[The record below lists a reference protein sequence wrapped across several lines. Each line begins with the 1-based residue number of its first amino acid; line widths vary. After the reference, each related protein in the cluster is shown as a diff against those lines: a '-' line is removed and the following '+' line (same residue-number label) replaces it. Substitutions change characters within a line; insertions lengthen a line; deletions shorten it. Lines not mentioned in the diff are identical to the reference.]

1 MPGPSS
7 PRAELLAIQKKLWR
21 WNKDLIDHSIL
32 VKEPGF
38 ENYERAYKRAVGRY
52 ERIADQD
59 EMIDAILGA
68 QVIHVGDY
76 HTCNQSQRSFLR
88 ILKAVV
94 KRDRDFVI
102 GLELLHAGHQ
112 KTLDQ
117 YLEDRIGEE
126 TFLRRI
132 KLQEHWV
139 FDLWDNFKPL
149 FDFCKYHGI
158 RILAIDA
165 APEGSYVRE
174 RDRAAAEVMA
184 DFLAKNPRTRIFVF
198 IGDLHIAPP
207 HLPRDMKEALKVR
220 GLGPDHLILYQNSES
235 IYWDLAGKGLDDQV
249 EVVKLADGNFCRM
262 HTPPVVCQRSY
273 LNWLEHEEGEIDY
286 ADAKSSFMEIVDR
299 ICDFLGIRLG
309 KKKDAVEVFTCG
321 DLSFLRKLKEKG
333 KFSTREFQT
342 IKRQILASESYY
354 IAKTKFVYL
363 ANLSLNHA
371 AEEAAHFIK
380 NLCSGEEEPREVIDA
395 FYANILHEAL
405 GFFGSKIINHKR
417 KCYHEKD
424 FENLL
429 AYFQTVR
436 VPKERRLEY
445 ETAHLVAEYKK
456 LEKKGKHLARTEIFH
471 SRMDLFMS
479 LTHALGYM
487 TGEKL
492 YYGLMEGKVT
502 KPYIRDLYCNPW
514 AEEGEPVRVY
524 MNLQRKLKGVKI
536 PKRM

>member
-1 MPGPSS
+1 MVISES
-7 PRAELLAIQKKLWR
+7 PRQELLAIQKKLWR

-32 VKEPGF
+32 VREPGF
-38 ENYERAYKRAVGRY
+38 DSYERAYRKAVSGY
-52 ERIADQD
+52 ESIVDQN
-59 EMIDAILGA
+59 EMIDAVLDA
-68 QVIHVGDY
+68 DVIHVGDY

-88 ILKAVV
+88 ILKEVV
-94 KRDRDFVI
+94 KRDKGFVI
-102 GLELLHAGHQ
+102 GLELLHASHQ

-117 YLEDRIGEE
+117 YLDDSINEE

-139 FDLWDNFKPL
+139 FDLWDNFKPI

-158 RILAIDA
+158 RMLAIDA
-165 APEGSYVRE
+165 ATEGSYVRE
-174 RDRAAAEVMA
+174 RDGAAAELMV
-184 DFLAKNPRTRIFVF
+184 DFLADNPDTRIFVF

-207 HLPRDMKEALKVR
+207 HLPRDMKQALKRR
-220 GLGPDHLILYQNSES
+220 GLDPSHLILYQNSES
-235 IYWDLAGKGLDDQV
+235 IYWKLAEEELDDQV
-249 EVVKLADGNFCRM
+249 EVVRLSDGNFCRM

-286 ADAKSSFMEIVDR
+286 ADAKTSFMEIVDR
-299 ICDFLGIRLG
+299 ICDFLSIRLG
-309 KKKDAVEVFTCG
+309 KKKDEVEVFTCG
-321 DLSFLRKLKEKG
+321 DLSFLKRLKEKG
-333 KFSTREFQT
+333 SFSKHEIET

-363 ANLSLNHA
+363 ANLSINHA
-371 AEEAAHFIK
+371 AEEGAHFIK
-380 NLCSGEEEPREVIDA
+380 NICSGEEEPREVVDA
-395 FYANILHEAL
+395 FYANILHECL
-405 GFFGSKIINHKR
+405 GFFGSKMINHKR

-429 AYFQTVR
+429 AYFQTVK
-436 VPKERRLEY
+436 VPKERQLEY
-445 ETAHLVAEYKK
+445 ETAHLVTEYKK
-456 LEKKGKHLARTEIFH
+456 LEKRGKHLARTEIFH

-487 TGEKL
+487 IGDRL

-502 KPYIRDLYCNPW
+502 KPYVRDLFCNPW
-514 AEEGEPVRVY
+514 SEEGEPVEVY
-524 MNLQRKLKGVKI
+524 TDLYRKLKDVKI

>member
-1 MPGPSS
+1 MVRAMS
-7 PRAELLAIQKKLWR
+7 PREELLAIQKKLWR
-21 WNKDLIDHSIL
+21 WNRDIIDHSIL

-38 ENYERAYKRAVGRY
+38 DSYERAYKRAVARY

-59 EMIDAILGA
+59 EMIDAILEND
-68 QVIHVGDY
+68 VIYVGDY

-94 KRDRDFVI
+94 QRDRDFAI
-102 GLELLHAGHQ
+102 GLELLHVGHQ
-112 KTLDQ
+112 RTLDQ
-117 YLEDRIGEE
+117 YLDGRINEE
-126 TFLRRI
+126 MFLRRI

-139 FDLWDNFKPL
+139 FDLWENFKPL

-165 APEGSYVRE
+165 APDGSYVRE
-174 RDRAAAEVMA
+174 RDEASAELMA
-184 DFLAKNPRTRIFVF
+184 DFLAANPGRRMFVF

-207 HLPRDMKEALKVR
+207 HLPRDMERALKAH
-220 GLGPDHLILYQNSES
+220 GLKLDHLILFQNSEA
-235 IYWDLAGKGLDDQV
+235 IYWKLAEEGVDDQV
-249 EVVKLADGNFCRM
+249 EVVRLRSGDFCRM

-299 ICDFLGIRLG
+299 ICDFLGVKLG
-309 KKKDAVEVFTCG
+309 KKKDDVEVFTCG
-321 DLSFLRKLKEKG
+321 DLSFLRKLKDKG
-333 KFSTREFQT
+333 KFTTREFET

-380 NLCSGEEEPREVIDA
+380 NLCSGEEEPREVVDA

-405 GFFGSKIINHKR
+405 GFFGSKLINHKR

-424 FENLL
+424 FANLL
-429 AYFQTVR
+429 AYFQTVK
-436 VPKERRLEY
+436 VPKERQLEY
-445 ETAHLVAEYKK
+445 ETAHLVTEYCR
-456 LEKKGKHLARTEIFH
+456 LEKRGKHLARTEIFH

-487 TGEKL
+487 VGDRL
-492 YYGLMEGKVT
+492 YYGLMEGKV
-502 KPYIRDLYCNPW
+502 KKEQLRDLFCDPW
-514 AEEGEPVRVY
+514 REEGAPVKVY
-524 MNLQRKLKGVKI
+524 TNLYRRLKGVKI

>member
-1 MPGPSS
+1 MAKSL
-7 PRAELLAIQKKLWR
+7 RQELLSIQKKLWR

-32 VKEPGF
+32 VREPGF
-38 ENYERAYKRAVGRY
+38 DSYERAYKRAVSGY
-52 ERIADQD
+52 KKITDQD
-59 EMIDAILGA
+59 EMIDAIFDAG
-68 QVIHVGDY
+68 VIHVGDY

-94 KRDRDFVI
+94 KRDRNFAI
-102 GLELLHAGHQ
+102 GMELIHANHQ
-112 KTLDQ
+112 GTLDQ
-117 YLEDRIGEE
+117 YLEGRINEE
-126 TFLRRI
+126 TFLKRI

-139 FDLWDNFKPL
+139 FDLWDNFRPL

-158 RILAIDA
+158 RIIAIDA
-165 APEGSYVRE
+165 APEDSYVRE
-174 RDRAAAEVMA
+174 RDLAAAELMA
-184 DFLAKNPRTRIFVF
+184 DFLTDNPGTRLFVF

-207 HLPRDMKEALKVR
+207 HLPRDMKRALKQR
-220 GLGPDHLILYQNSES
+220 GLEFDQMILYQNSES
-235 IYWDLAGKGLDDQV
+235 IYWKLAEKGLDDQV
-249 EVVKLADGNFCRM
+249 EVVGLADGNFCRM
-262 HTPPVVCQRSY
+262 HTPPVICQRSY

-286 ADAKSSFMEIVDR
+286 ADAKSSFMEIVAR
-299 ICDFLGIRLG
+299 ICDFLVIKLG
-309 KKKDAVEVFTCG
+309 KKRDEVEVFTCG
-321 DLSFLRKLKEKG
+321 DLSFLRRLKESR
-333 KFSTREFQT
+333 KFSEHEIET
-342 IKRQILASESYY
+342 IKEQILASESYY

-424 FENLL
+424 FTNLL
-429 AYFQTVR
+429 AYLQTINI
-436 VPKERRLEY
+436 PKERRLEY
-445 ETAHLVAEYKK
+445 ETAHLVCEYKK
-456 LEKKGKHLARTEIFH
+456 LERKGKHLAKTEIFH

-487 TGEKL
+487 TGDRL
-492 YYGLMEGKVT
+492 YYGLMEGKVD
-502 KPYIRDLYCNPW
+502 KKYIHNLFYDSW
-514 AEEGEPVRVY
+514 AEEGEPVKAY
-524 MNLQRKLKGVKI
+524 MDLHRRLKGVKI